1 MILNLHYKILSILQR
16 HVTLHVLISSEF
28 WQPNILL
35 TFMTILPPSL
45 ASSIFKCW
53 RLVRRFKL
61 FYIVLWFSHHL
72 KREYKYKLGLKFIL
86 YVAFINNLI
95 SKTYNEK
102 PFSNRTCYHMEKF
115 IYPSFTSK
123 LKWWMIWLGT
133 ISDVF
138 LHSSRCIWCIFL
150 YWHQLIWPM
159 NTLFKIE

>member
-1 MILNLHYKILSILQR
+1 MILNLRYKILNILQR

-45 ASSIFKCW
+45 VSSIFKCW

-72 KREYKYKLGLKFIL
+72 KREYIYKLGLILIL

-95 SKTYNEK
+95 SKITRN
-102 PFSNRTCYHMEKF
+102 
-115 IYPSFTSK
+115 
-123 LKWWMIWLGT
+123 
-133 ISDVF
+133 
-138 LHSSRCIWCIFL
+138 
-150 YWHQLIWPM
+150 
-159 NTLFKIE
+159 LFQIGHAIICKNSYTQVLRQNWNDEWYGSEQ